1 MEIKIALI
9 EVLRKYK
16 FVQAP
21 DTEVELK
28 DPTPA
33 CDEQLSDID
42 IVLQVPLQTIVGLG
56 MRPKNGVYLKI
67 SPRD

>member
-33 CDEQLSDID
+33 CDEQLSDIMYVTLYYRFPYRLSLD
-42 IVLQVPLQTIVGLG
+42 
-56 MRPKNGVYLKI
+56 
-67 SPRD
+67 